1 VPGDDLTSIPDLQD
15 KHRRVLAEQLEI
27 TTVQALAEAEPR
39 EIHQAMRNLRPRPT
53 FDQIAWWQDQARNRM
68 REAATGSSDW
78 HPAASFAVVFAQRLV
93 DGNWERQLEI
103 ERTEVE
109 PEQERKVWP
118 GWDCGEICAWMREQ
132 LGPLGAADPTG
143 ARAELRPARS
153 RAEDGQPGAAA
164 RSRAERGR
172 LRIGSA
178 AVIDRSARTDVVTAD
193 VVTAGSP
200 EAGSPEAGSPGAGSP
215 EAGSPEAGPLTDLA
229 GPVRVDL
236 TIAGARP
243 DQEIHVVA
251 RVLRED
257 APGWNPH
264 DPEVIKGPGRAS
276 LDLSRLPA
284 GEHEVMVVAWAP
296 DGLASPAV
304 VRLPRLTI
312 RA

>member
-1 VPGDDLTSIPDLQD
+1 
-15 KHRRVLAEQLEI
+15 VLAEQLEI
-27 TTVQALAEAEPR
+27 TTVQALAAAEPR
-39 EIHQAMRNLRPRPT
+39 EIHQVMRNLRPRPT

-132 LGPLGAADPTG
+132 LGPLGAADTAG

-153 RAEDGQPGAAA
+153 RAEEGQPSAAA
-164 RSRAERGR
+164 RSRAERAQ

-178 AVIDRSARTDVVTAD
+178 AVIDRSARADVVTAD
-193 VVTAGSP
+193 TVAEGSL
-200 EAGSPEAGSPGAGSP
+200 EAGPLAAGPLAAGP
-215 EAGSPEAGPLTDLA
+215 LAVGPLTDLT

-284 GEHEVMVVAWAP
+284 GEHEVMLVAWAP